1 MPVLRIRGFMFG
13 CLLIIGLK
21 GYSQDTIPKL
31 SSDSDSVW
39 ISFDSSWLNRW
50 TIDSSIFGPISLF
63 DYIYHN
69 PEEEDQKRFK
79 RYKRLIDKE
88 PNSKN
93 HKKYFSLACSLW
105 ELNKIAEAE
114 KMFLAIVQSEGVF
127 YTESYYH
134 SSDVPGDITTNIY
147 GYGSFTSNYKNY
159 AAKYL
164 TKIYLEQKQFDKAL
178 NYLEDAVNKY
188 PVIYTCGTGS
198 MMQRNE
204 YDFLYAAC
212 YLGLNRNKELL
223 DLLLPQC
230 LERSDDM
237 IIKAIK
243 KSYTQ
248 TEIAAYLKEAEN
260 SINCSL
266 DSFPSY
272 AYQTTEISK
281 GVEKTDTLEYYS
293 GSATIL
299 LFGRLV
305 DIPIP
310 FPENDQHLT
319 KEWFIKKYKESDL
332 YIKLSAKEG
341 AVENSTTG
349 FTKD

>member
-1 MPVLRIRGFMFG
+1 MPALRTRGFMFG

-31 SSDSDSVW
+31 SVDSVW
-39 ISFDSSWLNRW
+39 FSFDSSWLNMLN
-50 TIDSSIFGPISLF
+50 SSVSGNFLSSF
-63 DYIYHN
+63 TYIYHN
-69 PEEEDQKRFK
+69 PEKKDERNVK
-79 RYKRLIDKE
+79 RYKRFINRK

-93 HKKYFSLACSLW
+93 NTKYFALAYSLW
-105 ELNKIAEAE
+105 ELGRLSEAE
-114 KMFLAIVQSEGVF
+114 KMFLAIVESEDEF
-127 YTESYYH
+127 YTSSYYH
-134 SSDVPGDITTNIY
+134 SSDVPGDTTTNVY

-164 TKIYLEQKQFDKAL
+164 TKIYLEQKQFDKAFK
-178 NYLEDAVNKY
+178 YLEDAVNKY

-198 MMQRNE
+198 MMQRDE
-204 YDFLYAAC
+204 YEFLYASC
-212 YLGLNRNKELL
+212 YFGLNRNKELL
-223 DLLLPQC
+223 DLLLPKC

-237 IIKAIK
+237 IIQAIK
-243 KSYTQ
+243 KLYNQ
-248 TEIAAYLKEAEN
+248 TEITAYLNEAEN

-305 DIPIP
+305 DMPTP
-310 FPENDQHLT
+310 FPENGSHLT
-319 KEWFIKKYKESDL
+319 KEWFITKYKESDL
-332 YIKLSAKEG
+332 YIKLSENKEP
-341 AVENSTTG
+341 VENSTTG